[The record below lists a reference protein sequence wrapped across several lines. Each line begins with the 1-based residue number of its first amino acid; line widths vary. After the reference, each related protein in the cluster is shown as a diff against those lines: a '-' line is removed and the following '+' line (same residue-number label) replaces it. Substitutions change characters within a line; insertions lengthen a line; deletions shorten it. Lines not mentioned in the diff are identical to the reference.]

1 MPSMLERITPVLLTY
16 NEEPNIARTLSRLR
30 WAQEIVI
37 VDSGS
42 TDNTQAI
49 VAEYTNARLI
59 ERPFDSHAEQWNFAL
74 KETDIA
80 TDWVLAL
87 DADYLISEEF
97 IDGLK
102 SVDFDGDVVGYRA
115 AFRYCVLGKK
125 LRGSLY
131 PPVAVLFKKSLAHYE
146 QEGHTQRVALD
157 GRVADLSSMI
167 DHDDRKPLSH
177 WLQSQIRYMALE
189 AKHIQTSDWNQL
201 CWNDK
206 IRKLILPAPV
216 LVFFYCLV
224 IRKGLLDGRAG
235 LYYAMQR
242 TVAET
247 ILSLQLL
254 ERMGGTDAG

>member
-1 MPSMLERITPVLLTY
+1 MHDRITPVVLTY
-16 NEEPNIARTLSRLR
+16 NEESNIARTLSRLR

-42 TDNTQAI
+42 VDNTQAI
-49 VAEYTNARLI
+49 VAEYKNTRLI

-74 KETDIA
+74 KETGIA

-87 DADYLISEEF
+87 DADYLISEQF
-97 IDGLK
+97 IDELE

-115 AFRYCVLGKK
+115 AFRYCLFGKK

-131 PPVAVLFKKSLAHYE
+131 PPVVVLFKRSLAHYE
-146 QEGHTQRVALD
+146 QDGHTQRVTLG
-157 GRVADLSSMI
+157 GRVANLSSMI

-177 WLQSQIRYMALE
+177 WLQSQNRYMALE
-189 AKHIQTSDWNQL
+189 AKHIQNSDWNQL
-201 CWNDK
+201 DWNDK

-216 LVFFYCLV
+216 FVFFYCLV

-242 TVAET
+242 AVAEA
-247 ILSLQLL
+247 ILSLRLL
-254 ERMGGTDAG
+254 ESMSGTDAE